1 MPGLTMGTIRTTMY
15 ESPLLAPAPHDYAGG
30 AEAEVVMAR
39 YSASK
44 PAEPDLSAQ
53 VQSKT

>member
-1 MPGLTMGTIRTTMY
+1 MGTIRTTMY

-44 PAEPDLSAQ
+44 PAEPNLGAQ

>member
-1 MPGLTMGTIRTTMY
+1 MGTIRTILY
-15 ESPLLAPAPHDYAGG
+15 ELLLLAPAPHDYAGG

-39 YSASK
+39 FSASK
-44 PAEPDLSAQ
+44 PAEPNLGAQ

>member
-1 MPGLTMGTIRTTMY
+1 MPELTMGTIRTILY
-15 ESPLLAPAPHDYAGG
+15 ELLLLAPAPHDYAGG

-44 PAEPDLSAQ
+44 PAEPNLGAQ